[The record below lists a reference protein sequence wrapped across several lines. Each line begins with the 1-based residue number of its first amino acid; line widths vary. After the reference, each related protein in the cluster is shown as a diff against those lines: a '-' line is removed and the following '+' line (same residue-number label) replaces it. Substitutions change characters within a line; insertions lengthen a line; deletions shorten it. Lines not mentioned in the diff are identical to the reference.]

1 MMVMINQ
8 IEQFS
13 EMPCPQSTYCTP
25 VDIATE
31 NKIEL
36 ESIEL
41 QHSQQANELLTQ
53 DPYNCEEVDLR
64 RKALCTY

>member
-1 MMVMINQ
+1 MIVMINQ
-8 IEQFS
+8 IDQFS
-13 EMPCPQSTYCTP
+13 EMPCPQSTYGAP

-53 DPYNCEEVDLR
+53 DP
-64 RKALCTY
+64 